1 MKDRDIPKVNGLLES
16 ALYVSDIE
24 VSITFYKRIF
34 GLETLVSN
42 DRFCALGVS
51 DKQVLLLFLKGASAE
66 GSIGRDGAIPPHDGD
81 GDLHLAFS
89 ISRDD
94 LGKWKDWLRDNNV
107 GIESENA
114 WERGGTSLYFRDPDN
129 HLLELATPGLWSIY

>member
-1 MKDRDIPKVNGLLES
+1 MKNGDIPKVNGLLES
-16 ALYVSDIE
+16 ALYVLDLE
-24 VSITFYKRIF
+24 VSIAFYKKIF

-42 DRFCALGVS
+42 DRFCALSVS
-51 DKQVLLLFLKGASAE
+51 DKQVLLLFLKGASVE
-66 GSIGRDGAIPPHDGD
+66 GGSGPDGVIPPHDGE

-94 LGKWKDWLRDNNV
+94 LGQWKDWLLGNNV
-107 GIESENA
+107 KIESEQA
-114 WERGGTSLYFRDPDN
+114 WMRGGTSLYFRDPDN